1 MKIEFTP
8 KKNVYKLEPILVLP
22 FPVHVNGGLENM
34 VLRLPVLLIDEL
46 FFETRVRKCQHT

>member
-34 VLRLPVLLIDEL
+34 VLRLPVLLTDEL